1 MTPGLVCLCQCHTRG
16 ENAEE
21 EREGE
26 KRVER
31 SGQRGESLGRRAT
44 AANTKHKATSLVQ
57 ASGEAK
63 RFRQSNANELSD
75 AQLTRESL
83 AIGMAAAAVR
93 GERHR
98 YVRAWGV

>member
-1 MTPGLVCLCQCHTRG
+1 MQRKR
-16 ENAEE
+16 
-21 EREGE
+21 ERERKE
-26 KRVER
+26 L
-31 SGQRGESLGRRAT
+31 SGQGSEVSPWEGELLQQTPS
-44 AANTKHKATSLVQ
+44 KATSLVQ